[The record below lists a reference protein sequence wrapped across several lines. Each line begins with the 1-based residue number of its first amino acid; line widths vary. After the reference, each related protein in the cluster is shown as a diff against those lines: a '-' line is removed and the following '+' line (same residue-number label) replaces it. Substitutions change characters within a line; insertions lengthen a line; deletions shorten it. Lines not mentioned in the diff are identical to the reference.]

1 MKFVNETD
9 GLIKVQVEEKVY
21 PKRSVTIKPG
31 KEIEAE
37 TEVYAK
43 YYQKAGL
50 TQIKEK
56 GKDKKEEKPKKDKK
70 SKSIMD
76 TAKESEEKGKKK

>member
-1 MKFVNETD
+1 MKFVNETEE
-9 GLIKVQVEEKVY
+9 LIKVQVEEKVY

-43 YYQKAGL
+43 YYKKAGL

-56 GKDKKEEKPKKDKK
+56 GKDKKEEKPKDKK
-70 SKSIMD
+70 PESIMD
-76 TAKESEEKGKKK
+76 KAKESEKKGKKK